1 VPFLISYLISGYEG
15 KKMRRV
21 TLTSILVLVLCGVV
35 FGYQQEIS
43 WIHGE
48 NPPFPPSRY
57 PGEPTT
63 TDLIHF
69 TVPTD
74 VFVNQWSA
82 EQALGGIPTLSIN
95 TVERTIELWIQEP
108 APNIPVP
115 IDPDP
120 VCGLEGHFGP
130 LEEGRWLFHVHFQGT
145 IWLDNFDVVPTDLY
159 PSISGYVRTENGS
172 GISDVRLTFSNG
184 GGSTTTDN
192 NGYYAKRVREGWS
205 GASTPSKSDYT
216 FDPLYRSYFNV
227 TSSISDQDYV
237 SFGAL
242 PPRKGRV
249 KFIGTA
255 VKADEQDGELVG
267 HSRYYVPVT
276 IDEVLEDADN
286 LLYDVV
292 NVTVCYDE
300 PLDIQPDSYGKVNV
314 YGYYWKDD
322 GPLQYRGRVDA
333 SHNPYYIIRLGDV
346 SGNGEV
352 SYDDASLATWY
363 AEGLLYLAPE
373 QIWAADV
380 DGNGEVN
387 TNDEDLISQYAAGL
401 LVRFPAD
408 DGTLDYFTEQFSSG
422 TDTFDLSNKSIMFRP
437 TKYGTFYSAH
447 LKEITQLPT
456 DPAGGT
462 DLAMDDDN
470 YQLVNLSNKATVSI
484 FGNSFS
490 SFYVGSN
497 GYITFIEGDT
507 DYSESL
513 FEHFDT
519 MRISCLFNDLNLSE
533 DGLVSWKQLANRVV
547 VTWEN
552 VRKYGE
558 SDSNTFQVEMY
569 FDGRIRLSWLG
580 ISVENAI
587 VGLSEGL
594 GMPED
599 FQETDLS
606 DAYPPLPL
614 LHDFFTE
621 QFSSS
626 TDTFDLSNST
636 IIFKPTIDGTS
647 YIAYLQKITQLP
659 TDPVGG
665 IELGLG
671 DDNYE
676 LVKLSNQATVSI
688 FGSSF
693 SSFYAGSNGY
703 ITFTEGDN
711 DLSETLSDHFD
722 TRRISGLFD
731 DLNPSGGGTVSWK
744 QLVDRVVVTWENVPE
759 YGSNNSNTF
768 QIEMYFDGRIT
779 LSWLGIGAENGIVGL
794 SDGLGVPEDFEETDF
809 SEI

>member
-1 VPFLISYLISGYEG
+1 
-15 KKMRRV
+15 MRRV
-21 TLTSILVLVLCGVV
+21 ILASLLVLVLCVMAS
-35 FGYQQEIS
+35 GYEQEIS

-48 NPPFPPSRY
+48 NPQLPSRY
-57 PGEPTT
+57 PGEPTIS
-63 TDLIHF
+63 DIIHF

-82 EQALGGIPTLSIN
+82 EQALGGIPTLSIDP
-95 TVERTIELWIQEP
+95 VERTIELWIQEP

-120 VCGLEGHFGP
+120 VCGLEGHYGP
-130 LEEGRWLFHVHFQGT
+130 LGEGRWLFYVHFQGT
-145 IWLDNFDVVPTDLY
+145 LWLDGFDVAPTPPF
-159 PSISGYVRTENGS
+159 PSISGYVRTADGS
-172 GISDVRLTFSNG
+172 GISDVILTFSNG
-184 GGSTTTDN
+184 GGSATTN
-192 NGYYAKRVREGWS
+192 SSGYYTKRVGDGWS
-205 GASTPSKSDYT
+205 GTSMPSKSDYT

-237 SFGAL
+237 GFGAP
-242 PPRKGRV
+242 PPREGRI
-249 KFIGTA
+249 KFVGTA
-255 VKADEQDGELVG
+255 VKADEKDDELVG
-267 HSRYYVPVT
+267 HGHYYVPVT
-276 IDEVLEDADN
+276 IDEVLADADN

-292 NVTVCYDE
+292 NVTVCYEE
-300 PLDIQPDSYGKVNV
+300 PLDIQPDLYGKVYV

-322 GPLQYRGRVDA
+322 GPVHYRGRVDA
-333 SHNPYYIIRLGDV
+333 SNSPYYIIRLGDV

-352 SYDDASLATWY
+352 SYDDASLAAWY
-363 AEGLLYLAPE
+363 AEGLLYLEPQ

-387 TNDEDLISQYAAGL
+387 TNDENLILQYAAEL
-401 LVRFPAD
+401 IDRFPAD
-408 DGTLDYFTEQFSSG
+408 GGALDYFTEYFSSG
-422 TDTFDLSNKSIMFRP
+422 TDSFDLSNKSIMFTP
-437 TKYGTFYSAH
+437 TKDGTLYSAY
-447 LKEITQLPT
+447 LKEIAQLPT

-462 DLAMDDDN
+462 ELAMYDDN
-470 YQLVNLSNKATVSI
+470 YQIVNLSNTATVSI
-484 FGNSFS
+484 FGSIFS

-497 GYITFIEGDT
+497 GYITFTEGDT

-519 MRISCLFNDLNLSE
+519 MRISCLFHDLNPAG
-533 DGLVSWKQLANRVV
+533 DGLVSWKQLADRVV

-552 VRKYGE
+552 VHKYGD
-558 SDSNTFQVEMY
+558 SNSNTFQVEMY
-569 FDGRIRLSWLG
+569 FDGRIRLSWLE

-594 GMPED
+594 GLPED

-606 DAYPPLPL
+606 DAYPPPSLSPE
-614 LHDFFTE
+614 FFTE
-621 QFSSS
+621 QFSSG

-636 IIFKPTIDGTS
+636 IMFKPTIDGTS
-647 YIAYLQKITQLP
+647 YIAYLQTITQLP
-659 TDPVGG
+659 TDPAGG
-665 IELGLG
+665 IELALG

-693 SSFYAGSNGY
+693 SSFYVGSNGY

-711 DLSETLSDHFD
+711 DYSESLSDHFD
-722 TRRISGLFD
+722 TMRISGLFN
-731 DLNPSGGGTVSWK
+731 DLNPAGDGLVSWK
-744 QLVDRVVVTWENVPE
+744 QLADRMVVTWENVNE
-759 YGSNNSNTF
+759 YGSNSSNTF
-768 QIEMYFDGRIT
+768 QIEMYFDGRIQ